1 MILGTAPAP
10 RGREAG
16 RAFVHPAALP
26 LVPDLP
32 GRPAAR
38 PLLFQQHLVAQG
50 VHALP
55 VALVPVRAELAPRHE
70 ALQRRLLPDRRIAVD
85 EIEHFRLADEEA
97 AVDEA
102 AVAGL
107 LLADG
112 LPIGRAA
119 GREKV

>member
-50 VHALP
+50 VNALP
-55 VALVPVRAELAPRHE
+55 VALVPVRAELALRHE
-70 ALQRRLLPDRRIAVD
+70 ALQPRRLPDRPLAVTD
-85 EIEHFRLADEEA
+85 IEHSRLASSA
-97 AVDEA
+97 KRPV
-102 AVAGL
+102 
-107 LLADG
+107 
-112 LPIGRAA
+112 
-119 GREKV
+119 

>member
-55 VALVPVRAELAPRHE
+55 VALVPVRAELALRPE
-70 ALQRRLLPDRRIAVD
+70 ALQRRLLPDRPIAVD

-102 AVAGL
+102 AVAGRL
-107 LLADG
+107 LPAG
-112 LPIGRAA
+112 LQDRK
-119 GREKV
+119 RVV